1 MDYQK
6 TLDFLFSQLP
16 AYHRIGKAA
25 YRNDLGNTLALDDY
39 LGHPHR
45 SFRSIHIAGTN
56 GKGSVSHMTASVL
69 MEAGFRTGLYTSPH
83 LTDFRERI
91 KVNGKMI
98 TKTYVNSFVARHRK
112 IIDSVK
118 PSFFEMTVAMAFE
131 YFASSAVE
139 VAVIEV
145 GLGGRLDSTNVVTP
159 LVSIITSVG
168 LDHTHLLGGTVR
180 EIAHEKAG
188 IVKPGIPVVTACGGE
203 ALDVIEKTAGTLSS
217 PLLVAGREFSAGARE
232 AAPGGQRFDYAFS
245 GARDAARP
253 QIILKNLFIPQ
264 APPVQATNAALAV
277 TAALLM
283 RNGTALP
290 DRAIRDGLRGTSI
303 PGRFELLLEKPAVYF
318 DPAHNPA
325 ALTAL
330 LDMPVIRDFP
340 GGRAAV
346 VHFMA
351 DKDIDGMLALIQN
364 QLTRRIFYVT
374 SGTGRSW
381 SPDTATT
388 GKKGLI
394 PVAGARELAA
404 ALRALGDDTVVL
416 FTGSFRLYEIARE
429 VAGLLKE
436 KDNGIVSRG
445 DAESAEKG

>member
-1 MDYQK
+1 MSSRPR
-6 TLDFLFSQLP
+6 TLDSLVDNEQRTGFAGYTPENITRLLELS
-16 AYHRIGKAA
+16 
-25 YRNDLGNTLALDDY
+25 GN
-39 LGHPHR
+39 PHR
-45 SFRSIHIAGTN
+45 ALACAHIAGTN
-56 GKGSVSHMTASVL
+56 GKGSTAHYLHAMLSA
-69 MEAGFRTGLYTSPH
+69 AGFRAGLYTSPH
-83 LTDFRERI
+83 LVRVNERI
-91 KVNGKMI
+91 RVGGEEI
-98 TKTYVNSFVARHRK
+98 PDDDLARHTEGLFDMLEGNPD
-112 IIDSVK
+112 IAPTWFDALTFI
-118 PSFFEMTVAMAFE
+118 AFRHFHE
-131 YFASSAVE
+131 RRVDF
-139 VAVIEV
+139 AVIET